1 MVVNAKTLG
10 ELARDVRKSQGL
22 TQVQLAELVNC
33 GPRFVLEL
41 EQGKETLQ
49 WGKVL
54 QVLQGLGIEL
64 TATAPGEESE

>member
-1 MVVNAKTLG
+1 MTVNAKTLG

-64 TATAPGEESE
+64 TATAPGKGSE

>member
-64 TATAPGEESE
+64 TATAPGEHSE